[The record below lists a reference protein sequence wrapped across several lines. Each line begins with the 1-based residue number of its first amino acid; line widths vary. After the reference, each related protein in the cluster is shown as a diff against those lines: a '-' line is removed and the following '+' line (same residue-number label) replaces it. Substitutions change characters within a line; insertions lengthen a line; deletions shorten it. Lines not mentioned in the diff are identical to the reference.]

1 MNILKEKNGI
11 EASQYQKIA
20 TILDFDKVWST
31 IVSGPK
37 NYRFFYIER
46 IEESYIKILPNNSYC
61 FLNNLLSLSNILKDK
76 AKQDLLSIN
85 QEKVI
90 NLKYKKKILCFLH
103 MDIILC
109 LQYLREVDN
118 KNQAIIEYLQFETKI
133 DNIHKKL
140 TSYGGNSISRSNIYT
155 TNKDSVI
162 LNTLSPELSSKIDKL
177 SVENRT
183 LIEENPLLSFIEI
196 GNGFDNE
203 KLHLFLI
210 SMNNYCLKISQNH
223 EIKEHMKFSL
233 KIRKIKRTNKNAM
246 YIAKQNTIILDPRH
260 TDSFVHE
267 LGHWYHTWFRPE
279 IVSERE
285 AEEFAQEFINYI
297 YKLI

>member
-11 EASQYQKIA
+11 DTNQYQKIS
-20 TILDFDKVWST
+20 TILNFDKVWDS
-31 IVSGPK
+31 ILSGA
-37 NYRFFYIER
+37 NSYRFFNIER
-46 IEESYIKILPNNSYC
+46 VGNSYIKILPKNSYC

-85 QEKVI
+85 QEKTI

-109 LQYLREVDN
+109 MQYLREVDN

-133 DNIHKKL
+133 DNIHNRL
-140 TSYGGNSISRSNIYT
+140 TSYGGNNISRSNIYT

-162 LNTLSPELSSKIDKL
+162 LNTLKPELSSKIDKL
-177 SVENRT
+177 TLENRT

-203 KLHLFLI
+203 KLHLFLT
-210 SMNNYCLKISQNH
+210 SMNNYCFKICQNH
-223 EIKEHMKFSL
+223 EIKKHMKFSL

-246 YIAKQNTIILDPRH
+246 YIVKQNTIVLDPRH

-267 LGHWYHTWFRPE
+267 LGHWYHTWFKPE
-279 IVSERE
+279 IVSEIQ
-285 AEEFAQEFINYI
+285 AEEFAEKFVNYI
-297 YKLI
+297 DKSL